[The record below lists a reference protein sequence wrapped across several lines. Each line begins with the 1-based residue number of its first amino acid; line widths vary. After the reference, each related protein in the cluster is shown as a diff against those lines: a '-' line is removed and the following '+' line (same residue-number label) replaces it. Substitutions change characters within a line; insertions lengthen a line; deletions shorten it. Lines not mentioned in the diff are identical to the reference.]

1 MMPASSIVTGA
12 AGFIGSH
19 LSAALL
25 RRGVAVVG
33 VDNFDPFYDRTAKVA
48 NIAPLQCDG
57 FELVEADI
65 RDGEAMCRLF
75 DRVRPISVFHIA
87 ALAGVRPSIQEPAR
101 VVAVNVEGLVNVLE
115 AARRCGCR
123 RFVFASSSSVYG
135 NPEKVGPFS
144 EDDPVDQPISPYA
157 ATKRAGEVLCYTYSR
172 LYEMV
177 IACVRMF
184 TVYGPAQ
191 RPDLAIG
198 KFMRLIADGRP
209 VPMFGDGGSSRDYTY
224 IDDIIHGV
232 LAAHDRIQASNL
244 SASGGQASNHFRI
257 WNLGGSKPVA
267 LRRMIEAIGS
277 VVGKTPRIEQL
288 HMQPG
293 DVQRTWADLGRS
305 RAELGYEPKTS
316 FGDGLRRQ
324 WVWMREIMAKARV

>member
-25 RRGVAVVG
+25 RRGDAVVG
-33 VDNFDPFYDRTAKVA
+33 VDNFDPFYDHTAKVA
-48 NIAPLQCDG
+48 NIAPLKCDG

-135 NPEKVGPFS
+135 NPEKEGPFS

-157 ATKRAGEVLCYTYSR
+157 ATKRAGELLCHTYSR
-172 LYEMV
+172 LYDML
-177 IACVRMF
+177 IACVRLF

-198 KFMRLIADGRP
+198 KFMRLIANGRT
-209 VPMFGDGGSSRDYTY
+209 VQMFGDGGSSRDYTY
-224 IDDIIHGV
+224 IDDIIHGI
-232 LAAHDRIQASNL
+232 LAAHDRIQVSNL
-244 SASGGQASNHFRI
+244 KPQASSLCRI
-257 WNLGGSKPVA
+257 WNLGGSNPVA

-288 HMQPG
+288 PMQPG

-316 FGDGLRRQ
+316 FGDGLRKQ
-324 WVWMREIMAKARV
+324 WVWMREVMEKATV